1 MGLISDPTLRRLRAP
16 FRIAQSWTS
25 RLARD
30 ECHAAHGLRDSNC
43 RRRRT
48 GIARTDAWTPK
59 SGSIAMPE
67 DRLQGIPMSHDKIC
81 AKLEFLCSCAWL
93 RRAYA
98 IAQGAVIFE
107 DSTMSLLDQLNE
119 MRRFGGAIRT
129 HGLAD
134 AQVTQLA
141 AKYPELV
148 EAIAE
153 ASVSH
158 RSLRTEM
165 PELLAL
171 DENAQLARV
180 QGDFINFYPE
190 DAINPYVALAARGP
204 WVVTLKG
211 AVIHDSGGYGM
222 LGFGHTP
229 KAILAALGTAQV
241 MANVMTP
248 NVSQLRF
255 TRALQREIGH
265 SRGGS
270 PFKHFLCLNSGSE
283 AVSLA
288 CRIADVNAKLM
299 TEPGARHAGRTIK
312 RVAVKGAFHG
322 RTERPALYSDSSRKA
337 YVQHLASFRDERSV
351 LTVEPYNIDQL
362 RQIFADADKN
372 GWFIEAMF
380 LEPVMGEGDPGR
392 AATPE
397 FYAAARELTRSH
409 GALFLVDSIQA
420 GLRAHGVLSIVD
432 YPGFE
437 TLDPPDMETYS
448 KAINGGQYPLSVLAV
463 SDHAGALYKKGIYG
477 NTMSS
482 NPRALDVACAAL
494 AQLTPELRTNIRR
507 RGAEFVER
515 LNRLKAELPGL
526 ITKVQGTGLLFSCEL
541 APQFKCY
548 GAGSTEEWMRERG
561 FGVIHGG
568 TNSLRFTPHFAIT
581 SDEVDLLLD
590 GVRQALLHGPRMSEP
605 APTAAAA

>member
-1 MGLISDPTLRRLRAP
+1 MSLI
-16 FRIAQSWTS
+16 
-25 RLARD
+25 
-30 ECHAAHGLRDSNC
+30 
-43 RRRRT
+43 
-48 GIARTDAWTPK
+48 
-59 SGSIAMPE
+59 
-67 DRLQGIPMSHDKIC
+67 
-81 AKLEFLCSCAWL
+81 AKL
-93 RRAYA
+93 
-98 IAQGAVIFE
+98 
-107 DSTMSLLDQLNE
+107 TE
-119 MRRFGGAIRT
+119 MRQFGGAIRT

-134 AQVTQLA
+134 ADITRLA
-141 AKYPELV
+141 AGYPELG
-148 EAIAE
+148 EAVDHAY
-153 ASVSH
+153 ALH
-158 RSLRTEM
+158 QALRSEM
-165 PELLAL
+165 PELLKL

-190 DAINPYVALAARGP
+190 DGINPYVALAARGP

-211 AVIHDSGGYGM
+211 AVVHDSGGYGM

-229 KAILAALGTAQV
+229 KAILEAMSRPQV

-255 TRALQREIGH
+255 TQALEREIGH
-265 SRGGS
+265 TRGGS

-283 AVSLA
+283 SVSLA
-288 CRIADVNAKLM
+288 CRITDVNAKLM

-312 RVAVKGAFHG
+312 RLAVKGAFHG

-351 LTVEPYNIDQL
+351 LTVEPYNVEQL
-362 RQIFADADKN
+362 RQIFADAERN

-392 AATPE
+392 AATAE
-397 FYAAARELTRSH
+397 FYAAARELTRAH

-420 GLRAHGVLSIVD
+420 GLRAHGVLSVVD

-437 TLDPPDMETYS
+437 KLDAPDMETYS

-463 SDHAGALYKKGIYG
+463 SDRAAALYKKGIYG
-477 NTMSS
+477 NTMSA
-482 NPRALDVACAAL
+482 NPRALDIACAAL
-494 AQLTPELRTNIRR
+494 GQLTPALRANIRQ
-507 RGAEFVER
+507 RGAEFLDR

-548 GAGSTEEWMRERG
+548 GAGSTEEWLRERG
-561 FGVIHGG
+561 YGVIHGG

-581 SDEVDLLLD
+581 EGEVDLLID

-605 APTAAAA
+605 ARAAAAA